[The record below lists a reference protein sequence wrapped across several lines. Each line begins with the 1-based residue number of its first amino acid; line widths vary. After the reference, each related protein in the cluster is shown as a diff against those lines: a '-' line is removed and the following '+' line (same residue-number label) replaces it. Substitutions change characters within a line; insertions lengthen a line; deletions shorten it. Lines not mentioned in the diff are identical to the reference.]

1 MTRRIHQGTQAQE
14 CDDMKPPQQVIGSV
28 LSVALDKAVDVHQPV
43 IDAYL
48 RRARQR
54 RPEATPAELITSL
67 ERQYLAAVTALGG
80 AGGAVAAMPGP
91 WSPGAFALNIAEVS
105 AFLDASACFVL
116 AVAEVHGVRVDDL
129 NRRRT
134 LLVAILL
141 GNSGATFVQEAAGR
155 TAPHWGRMIVK
166 GIPMS
171 AIRNANKVLGRNFV
185 TKFGTKQGVL
195 VLGRSVPFGLGA
207 LIGSAGNAALGRTT
221 IAAAR
226 TAFGPAPAARP
237 EMQHPNT

>member
-1 MTRRIHQGTQAQE
+1 MR
-14 CDDMKPPQQVIGSV
+14 PPQQAIGLA
-28 LSVALDKAVDVHQPV
+28 LSNALDKAVDLHQPV

-54 RPEATPAELITSL
+54 RPDATPAELITSL
-67 ERQYLAAVTALGG
+67 ERQYLAAVTSLGG
-80 AGGAVAAMPGP
+80 AGGAAAALPGP
-91 WSPGAFALNIAEVS
+91 WSPGALALNIAEVS

-129 NRRRT
+129 ERRRT
-134 LLVAILL
+134 LVMAILL
-141 GNSGATFVQEAAGR
+141 GDGGATFFQKAAGR
-155 TAPHWGRMIVK
+155 TAPHWGRRIVS

-171 AIRNANKVLGRNFV
+171 TINSANKVLGRNFI
-185 TKFGTKQGVL
+185 TKYGTRQGIL

-207 LIGSAGNAALGRTT
+207 LIGGAGNAALGRTT

-226 TAFGPAPAARP
+226 TAFGPSPTTHTPSA
-237 EMQHPNT
+237 QT